1 MKALRILA
9 ITLCVF
15 CSSFLSPQVVR
26 ADPIPAEAHIVG
38 LSGNAQRFTLSCEAR
53 SAVDW
58 AAYWGVEIREKKFLN
73 SLPRSDNPDAGF
85 VGNPNDEWGNLPP
98 LSYGVHAEPVAALL
112 RQYGLQADA
121 RRGLSWDDLRSEIA
135 AGRPVIV
142 WVIGQMWRG
151 VPVRYKAKDGHTTT
165 VARYEH
171 TMILIG
177 YDPSRVYVV
186 DAFSGQFQSYPLK
199 TFLASWKTLGRMA
212 IIGGGS
218 ARPALEVSAP
228 QPDSSGRD
236 KLTRHTFLPMV
247 FRQPRLSVGM
257 SYGTSNEQT
266 YTVRS
271 GDDLARIARVNGLD
285 WKQLALLNGI
295 EYPYV
300 IYTGQVLRLR

>member
-15 CSSFLSPQVVR
+15 CSSFLLPQVVW
-26 ADPIPAEAHIVG
+26 ADPTPAEARIFG

-73 SLPRSDNPDAGF
+73 GLPRSDNPDTGF
-85 VGNPNDEWGNLPP
+85 VGNPNGEWGNLPP
-98 LSYGVHAEPVAALL
+98 QSYGVHAEPVAALL
-112 RQYGLQADA
+112 RQYGLRADA

-151 VPVRYKAKDGHTTT
+151 VPVRYKASDGQTTL

-186 DAFSGQFQSYPLK
+186 DAFSGQLQTYPVK
-199 TFLASWKTLGRMA
+199 TFLASWRTLGRMA
-212 IIGGGS
+212 ITGSGS
-218 ARPALEVSAP
+218 ARPALDVSAP
-228 QPDSSGRD
+228 QPDSIALD

-247 FRQPRLSVGM
+247 FRQPRLPAGISA
-257 SYGTSNEQT
+257 SQI

-271 GDDLARIARVNGLD
+271 GDDLARIARVFGLD

-295 EYPYV
+295 EHPYV
-300 IYTGQVLRLR
+300 ISTGQVLRLR